1 MNKYLTNLFERLDK
15 LHNEY
20 KTEMKTIE
28 KIKYE
33 NNKEYQRLYRLKK
46 KEELKEY
53 AHHYYEDNIEEFKK
67 RSNEQYLRNKEI
79 EKEEI
84 KAYKHQYYLDNKE
97 RYRERNKQYR
107 DNKKNKLNI

>member
-1 MNKYLTNLFERLDK
+1 MNKYLINLFDRLDK

-46 KEELKEY
+46 KEELQEY
-53 AHHYYEDNIEEFKK
+53 AHNYYNNNKDDFKK
-67 RSNEQYLRNKEI
+67 RSTEQYLRNKEMT
-79 EKEEI
+79 KEDI
-84 KAYKHQYYLDNKE
+84 KEYKHQYYLDNKE
-97 RYRERNKQYR
+97 KYRERNKLYR
-107 DNKKNKLNI
+107 ENKKKNKV